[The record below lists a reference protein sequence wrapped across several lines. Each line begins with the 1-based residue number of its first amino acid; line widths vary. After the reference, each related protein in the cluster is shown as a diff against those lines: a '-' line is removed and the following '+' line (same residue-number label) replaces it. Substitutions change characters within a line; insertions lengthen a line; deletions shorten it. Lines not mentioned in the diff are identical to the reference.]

1 MARTGED
8 VARIAEYI
16 CECYDAGNRG
26 GIQKGKIHFE
36 LDEVGRCSEFV
47 RECVEAAAESV
58 SHGALTTKYF
68 GGNARQTEQ
77 KMKAAGVQ
85 IPVGIDI
92 PFDEVPRRGDV
103 VCFNSNA
110 GKHGHIGICLGDSLF
125 AENTSSTRRGPGF
138 VVSSL
143 VQMRHRMSGFYRL
156 FSNSGGGSVVIPAH
170 EVMVVDYVSGNVLGR
185 MQVVKNGWH
194 PEQSKV
200 YVTDVELR

>member
-16 CECYDAGNRG
+16 CESYDAGNRG
-26 GIQKGKIHFE
+26 EIQKGKIHFE

-68 GGNARQTEQ
+68 GGNARQTER
-77 KMKAAGVQ
+77 KMCNADMRV
-85 IPVGIDI
+85 VGS
-92 PFDEVPRRGDV
+92 RRGDI
-103 VCFNSNA
+103 VCFNNNA
-110 GKHGHIGICLGDSLF
+110 GKHGHIGIYLGGGHF
-125 AENTSSTRRGPGF
+125 AENTSSTHRGPGF
-138 VVSSL
+138 VISRLADMSNRVS
-143 VQMRHRMSGFYRL
+143 GYYRL
-156 FSNSGGGSVVIPAH
+156 FSNSGGGSAVIPAH
-170 EVMVVDYVSGNVLGR
+170 EVMVVDYITGNVLGR